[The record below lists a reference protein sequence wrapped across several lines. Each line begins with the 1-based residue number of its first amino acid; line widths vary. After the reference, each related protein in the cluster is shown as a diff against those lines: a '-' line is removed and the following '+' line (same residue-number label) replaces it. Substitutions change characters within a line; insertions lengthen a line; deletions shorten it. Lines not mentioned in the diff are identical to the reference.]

1 MSETKRTAR
10 LFGICYALALI
21 FWVVFCLGRCAV
33 MLAHRAG
40 GNMPQ
45 TTLTAADLIFAR
57 LAF

>member
-40 GNMPQ
+40 GNMP
-45 TTLTAADLIFAR
+45 R
-57 LAF
+57 PP